1 MADEKNQEENAP
13 CFTTRVTNF
22 RERARQS
29 ESDPPRPPKLPP
41 APGSIPDAGEVE
53 PDRVLN
59 RKK

>member
-1 MADEKNQEENAP
+1 MADEKNHEDDAP

-22 RERARQS
+22 RERARES
-29 ESDPPRPPKLPP
+29 ESETPRAPKLPP
-41 APGSIPDAGEVE
+41 VPGSIPDAGEVD